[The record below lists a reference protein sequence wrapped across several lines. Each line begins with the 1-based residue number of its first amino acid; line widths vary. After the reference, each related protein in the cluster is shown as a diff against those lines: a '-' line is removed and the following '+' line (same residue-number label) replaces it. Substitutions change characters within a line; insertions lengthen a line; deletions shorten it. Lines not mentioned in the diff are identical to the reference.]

1 MNKSKLGLP
10 KYESKSMK
18 LPVICPE
25 KECCCGKKGCT
36 PGKGLPKIILIG
48 NPNVGKSSLF
58 NALSGSYTLVSNY
71 PGTSV
76 EITHGKAR
84 IGEKEYEI
92 IDTPGMYSLL
102 PVSEEE
108 RVSQILL
115 FEENPSVYLHV
126 VDARNL
132 RRMLSFTLQLLE
144 AEVPLILVL
153 NMMDEAEERGIEI
166 DISELSRSLVIPVVG
181 TVSSEGKGIEELK
194 AAISEFPSGD
204 NAQKFRQ
211 KLDYGS
217 EIEPYIKAIEEFFG
231 PVKEAGISKRAISL
245 LLLQEDR
252 TALEYL
258 RRAEKAPNC
267 GEEGREKS
275 SEEIRKFAEA
285 ASKISEVPL
294 SYLFTLKRQERV
306 NGIVEQIMEIPER
319 IESKNSGKAGKIRA
333 EERSEKASITGAEE
347 GTGKIE
353 NSACALWGKTKSEQA
368 INRAGKSEKLK
379 TQNRSKTQSG
389 SKTQNRNLDFSD
401 KIDSI
406 LIHPVLGI
414 PVLFLILYFGLYLF
428 VGVFAAGNVVDFLE
442 NTLFGTYINP
452 FVTEKFISL
461 VPYPALQDLFVGEYG
476 IFTQAVT
483 YAIALILPIVGAF
496 FLVFSI
502 IEDTGYLP
510 RLGLLLDGMFKKI
523 GLSGRAVIPMVLGFG
538 CSTMATMVTRTLET
552 KRERLIANILLA
564 LAIPC
569 SAQLGII
576 LSILSGNPKSLLIW
590 AIVIILEFVMIGLLA
605 SRILPGEAP
614 TFILEM
620 PPLRKPKLSNI
631 LAKTYSRMHWYFLEV
646 LPLFVLASVLIW
658 IGRLTGLFA
667 LALKVIEY
675 PTVWI
680 GLPPDAADVFLF
692 GFFRRDF
699 GAAGL
704 YGMHDSGL
712 LTGVQLLVAAITLT
726 LFMPCI
732 AQFMMT
738 IKERGFKTALA
749 ISGFI
754 FPFAFLTGFIVNTL
768 LKALGVGL

>member
-1 MNKSKLGLP
+1 
-10 KYESKSMK
+10 MK
-18 LPVICPE
+18 LPLICPE
-25 KECCCGKKGCT
+25 KECCRGKKECM
-36 PGKGLPKIILIG
+36 PGKGLPKIVLVG
-48 NPNVGKSSLF
+48 SPNVGKSSLF
-58 NALSGSYTLVSNY
+58 NALSGSYTIVSNY

-76 EITHGKAR
+76 EISRGKGR
-84 IGEKEYEI
+84 IGEMEYEF

-108 RVSQILL
+108 RVSQRLL
-115 FEENPSVYLHV
+115 FEEKAFVCLHV

-144 AEVPLILVL
+144 AGTPLILVL

-166 DISELSRSLVIPVVG
+166 DIQGLSKALGIPVVG

-194 AAISEFPSGD
+194 TSIMEFTHKKYERISQET
-204 NAQKFRQ
+204 
-211 KLDYGS
+211 DYGQ
-217 EIEPYIKAIEEFFG
+217 EIEPYISEAEGLLKTAEET
-231 PVKEAGISKRAISL
+231 GISKRSLSL
-245 LLLQEDR
+245 LLLQGDR
-252 TALEYL
+252 TALDVVCSPEEAYRDKNEKNES
-258 RRAEKAPNC
+258 RRNSFEEFQRLAETASEKA
-267 GEEGREKS
+267 G
-275 SEEIRKFAEA
+275 I
-285 ASKISEVPL
+285 PL
-294 SYLFTLKRQERV
+294 SYLFTLKRQEIV
-306 NGIVEQIMEIPER
+306 NRIVEQVMEVQDTDKETKER
-319 IESKNSGKAGKIRA
+319 ETGQKEKTEKR
-333 EERSEKASITGAEE
+333 EKARKKVLLAE
-347 GTGKIE
+347 
-353 NSACALWGKTKSEQA
+353 
-368 INRAGKSEKLK
+368 
-379 TQNRSKTQSG
+379 
-389 SKTQNRNLDFSD
+389 
-401 KIDSI
+401 KIDSV
-406 LIHPVLGI
+406 LTHPLFGI
-414 PVLFLILYFGLYLF
+414 PVLLLVLYLGLYRF
-428 VGVFAAGNVVDFLE
+428 VGVFAAGILVDFLE
-442 NTLFGTYINP
+442 NTVFGEHINP
-452 FVTEKFISL
+452 LVTAWFTSL

-510 RLGLLLDGMFKKI
+510 RLGLLLDSMFKKI

-552 KRERLIANILLA
+552 RRERLISTILLA

-576 LSILSGNPKSLLIW
+576 LSILSGNPNGLLIW
-590 AIVIILEFVMIGLLA
+590 AGVIVLEFVFIGYLA
-605 SRILPGEAP
+605 ARILPGEAP

-620 PPLRKPKLSNI
+620 PPLRIPRLSNI
-631 LAKTYSRMHWYFLEV
+631 AVKTYSRMHWYFLEV

-658 IGRLTGLFA
+658 IGRLTGIFA
-667 LALKVIEY
+667 IALKAMEY

-680 GLPPDAADVFLF
+680 GLPSDAADIFLF

-704 YGMHDSGL
+704 YGMHDAGL
-712 LTGVQLLVAAITLT
+712 LTGVQLVVAAVTLT

-738 IKERGFKTALA
+738 IKERGFKMALA

-754 FPFAFLTGFIVNTL
+754 FPSAFLVGFIVNTL
-768 LKALGVGL
+768 LTALGVSL

>member
-1 MNKSKLGLP
+1 
-10 KYESKSMK
+10 MK

-25 KECCCGKKGCT
+25 GECCHGSRGCV
-36 PGKGLPKIILIG
+36 PGKGVPKIVLVG
-48 NPNVGKSSLF
+48 SPNVGKSSLF

-76 EITHGKAR
+76 EISRGKSKIR
-84 IGEKEYEI
+84 EREYEI

-108 RVSQILL
+108 RVSQLL
-115 FEENPSVYLHV
+115 IFEENPLVYLHV

-144 AEVPLILVL
+144 AGLPLILVL

-166 DISELSRSLVIPVVG
+166 DISELSRFLGIPVIG
-181 TVSSEGKGIEELK
+181 TVSNEGKGIDELK
-194 AAISEFPSGD
+194 TAISEFVPENNTPD
-204 NAQKFRQ
+204 IQKFQ
-211 KLDYGS
+211 KLDYGT
-217 EIEPYIKAIEEFFG
+217 EIEPYIESVENLLGPSKEF
-231 PVKEAGISKRAISL
+231 GISKRAFSL

-258 RRAEKAPNC
+258 LRAEKSPEYVKA
-267 GEEGREKS
+267 GSEKNN
-275 SEEIRKFAEA
+275 EEIRKLVEA
-285 ASKISEVPL
+285 ASKAAAVPL

-306 NGIVEQIMEIPER
+306 NEIVEQVMEIPER
-319 IESKNSGKAGKIRA
+319 VERKTLGKTGIAGT
-333 EERSEKASITGAEE
+333 ERSSEKAGIR
-347 GTGKIE
+347 TGK
-353 NSACALWGKTKSEQA
+353 KTETPKKNIGFSE
-368 INRAGKSEKLK
+368 
-379 TQNRSKTQSG
+379 
-389 SKTQNRNLDFSD
+389 

-406 LIHPVLGI
+406 LIHPVFGI
-414 PVLFLILYFGLYLF
+414 PVLFLILYLGFYQF
-428 VGVFAAGNVVDFLE
+428 VGVFAAGTVVDFLE
-442 NTLFGTYINP
+442 NTLFGQYINP
-452 FVTEKFISL
+452 LVTARFVSL

-510 RLGLLLDGMFKKI
+510 RLSLLLDGMFKKI

-576 LSILSGNPKSLLIW
+576 LSILSGNPRGLSVW
-590 AIVIILEFVMIGLLA
+590 AGVIVLEFILIGYLA
-605 SRILPGEAP
+605 SRILPGDAP

-620 PPLRKPKLSNI
+620 PPLRRPKLSNI
-631 LAKTYSRMHWYFLEV
+631 LVKTYSRMHWYFLEV
-646 LPLFVLASVLIW
+646 LPLFVVASILIW
-658 IGRLTGLFA
+658 IGRLTGIFD
-667 LALKVIEY
+667 LALKVMEY

-680 GLPPDAADVFLF
+680 GLPPNAADVFLF

-704 YGMHDSGL
+704 YGMYDSGL
-712 LTGVQLLVAAITLT
+712 LTGLQLVVAAVTLT

-738 IKERGFKTALA
+738 IKERGLKTALV

-754 FPFAFLTGFIVNTL
+754 FPSAFLTGSIVNTL
-768 LKALGVGL
+768 LTALGVNL

>member
-1 MNKSKLGLP
+1 MYENKN
-10 KYESKSMK
+10 MK
-18 LPVICPE
+18 LPLICPE
-25 KECCCGKKGCT
+25 KECCRGKKECM
-36 PGKGLPKIILIG
+36 PGKGLPKIVLVG
-48 NPNVGKSSLF
+48 SPNVGKSSLF
-58 NALSGSYTLVSNY
+58 NALSGSYTVVSNY

-76 EITHGKAR
+76 EISRGKGR
-84 IGEKEYEI
+84 IGNREFEI

-108 RVSQILL
+108 RVSQRLL
-115 FEENPSVYLHV
+115 FDEKTFVCLHV

-144 AEVPLILVL
+144 ARLPLILVL

-166 DISELSRSLVIPVVG
+166 DIQGLGRSLGIPVVG
-181 TVSSEGKGIEELK
+181 TVSSKGKGVEELK
-194 AAISEFPSGD
+194 ASIVEFTHKENKRISQEI
-204 NAQKFRQ
+204 
-211 KLDYGS
+211 DYGQ
-217 EIEPYIKAIEEFFG
+217 EVEPYILKIESLLGTAEETG
-231 PVKEAGISKRAISL
+231 RSKTGISKRSLAL

-252 TALEYL
+252 TALDFVCSPEEEYQGCWQKSEGNKNDFEEFQKL
-258 RRAEKAPNC
+258 AKIASEKA
-267 GEEGREKS
+267 G
-275 SEEIRKFAEA
+275 
-285 ASKISEVPL
+285 VPL
-294 SYLFTLKRQERV
+294 SYLFTLKRQELV
-306 NGIVEQIMEIPER
+306 NGIVDRVMEVQEKEKGREQDAKTEKRE
-319 IESKNSGKAGKIRA
+319 KDKKKVLLA
-333 EERSEKASITGAEE
+333 E
-347 GTGKIE
+347 
-353 NSACALWGKTKSEQA
+353 N
-368 INRAGKSEKLK
+368 
-379 TQNRSKTQSG
+379 
-389 SKTQNRNLDFSD
+389 
-401 KIDSI
+401 IDSV
-406 LIHPVLGI
+406 LTHPLLGI
-414 PVLFLILYFGLYLF
+414 PVLLLVLYFGLYLF
-428 VGVFAAGNVVDFLE
+428 VGVFAAGTLVDILE
-442 NTLFGTYINP
+442 NTVFGEHINP
-452 FVTEKFISL
+452 LVTEWFTSL

-510 RLGLLLDGMFKKI
+510 RLGMLLDGMFKKI

-552 KRERLIANILLA
+552 RRERLISTILLA

-576 LSILSGNPKSLLIW
+576 LSILSGNPNGLLIW
-590 AIVIILEFVMIGLLA
+590 AGVIVLEFAFIGYLA
-605 SRILPGEAP
+605 ARLLPGEAP

-620 PPLRKPKLSNI
+620 PPLRIPRLSNI
-631 LAKTYSRMHWYFLEV
+631 AVKTYSRMHWYFLEV

-667 LALKVIEY
+667 LALKAMEY

-680 GLPPDAADVFLF
+680 GLPSDAADIFLF

-704 YGMHDSGL
+704 YGMHDAGL
-712 LTGVQLLVAAITLT
+712 LTGVQLVVAAVTLT

-738 IKERGFKTALA
+738 IKERGFKMALA

-754 FPFAFLTGFIVNTL
+754 FPSAFLAGFIVNTL
-768 LKALGVGL
+768 LTALGVSL

>member
-1 MNKSKLGLP
+1 
-10 KYESKSMK
+10 MK
-18 LPVICPE
+18 LPLLCPE
-25 KECCCGKKGCT
+25 KECCRGKKECT
-36 PGKGLPKIILIG
+36 PGKGLPKIVLVG

-58 NALSGSYTLVSNY
+58 NTLSGSYTVVSNY

-76 EITHGKAR
+76 EISRGKGR
-84 IGEKEYEI
+84 IGDREYEI

-108 RVSQILL
+108 RVAQRLL
-115 FEENPSVYLHV
+115 FDEKTFVCLHV

-144 AEVPLILVL
+144 ARLPLILVL

-166 DISELSRSLVIPVVG
+166 DIQGLSRSLGIPVVG

-194 AAISEFPSGD
+194 TSIIEFSHEKFTHEKLTHEKLTQERLTHEKFTHKKR
-204 NAQKFRQ
+204 AQEI
-211 KLDYGS
+211 DYGP
-217 EIEPYIKAIEEFFG
+217 EIEPYISEMEGLLETAEQT
-231 PVKEAGISKRAISL
+231 GISKRALAL
-245 LLLQEDR
+245 LLLQGDR
-252 TALEYL
+252 TALDFVYSS
-258 RRAEKAPNC
+258 
-267 GEEGREKS
+267 GEAYRHKNEKS
-275 SEEIRKFAEA
+275 EGGKNEYEKLQNEQFQNEQFQKLAET
-285 ASKISEVPL
+285 ASVKAGIPL
-294 SYLFTLKRQERV
+294 SYLFTLRRQDLV
-306 NGIVEQIMEIPER
+306 NEIVEQVMGVQ
-319 IESKNSGKAGKIRA
+319 GKEKEASQEAKTEKKKRETKKVLFA
-333 EERSEKASITGAEE
+333 E
-347 GTGKIE
+347 
-353 NSACALWGKTKSEQA
+353 
-368 INRAGKSEKLK
+368 
-379 TQNRSKTQSG
+379 
-389 SKTQNRNLDFSD
+389 
-401 KIDSI
+401 KIDSV
-406 LIHPVLGI
+406 LTHPLLGI
-414 PVLFLILYFGLYLF
+414 PVLLLVLYFGLYRF
-428 VGVFAAGNVVDFLE
+428 VGVFAAGTLVDFLE
-442 NTLFGTYINP
+442 NTVFGEHINP
-452 FVTEKFISL
+452 LVTTWFTSF

-552 KRERLIANILLA
+552 KRERLISTILLA

-576 LSILSGNPKSLLIW
+576 LSILSGNPDGLLIW
-590 AIVIILEFVMIGLLA
+590 AGVVGLEFVFIGYLA
-605 SRILPGEAP
+605 AKLLPGEAP

-620 PPLRKPKLSNI
+620 PPLRIPRLSNI
-631 LAKTYSRMHWYFLEV
+631 AVKTYSRMHWYFLEV

-658 IGRLTGLFA
+658 IGRLTGIFA
-667 LALKVIEY
+667 LALKVMEY
-675 PTVWI
+675 PTTWI
-680 GLPPDAADVFLF
+680 GLPSDAADVFLF

-712 LTGVQLLVAAITLT
+712 LTGVQLVVAAVTLT

-738 IKERGFKTALA
+738 IKERGFKMAFA
-749 ISGFI
+749 ISAFI
-754 FPFAFLTGFIVNTL
+754 FPSAFLAGFIVNTL
-768 LKALGVGL
+768 LTALGVNL

>member
-1 MNKSKLGLP
+1 
-10 KYESKSMK
+10 MK
-18 LPVICPE
+18 LPVTCPE
-25 KECCCGKKGCT
+25 KECCCEKTRCI
-36 PGKGLPKIILIG
+36 PGKELPKIILIG

-84 IGEKEYEI
+84 IGEREYEI

-108 RVSQILL
+108 RVSQLLL
-115 FEENPSVYLHV
+115 FEEKTSVYLHV

-144 AEVPLILVL
+144 AGLPLILVL

-166 DISELSRSLVIPVVG
+166 DISKLSRLLEIPVVG
-181 TVSSEGKGIEELK
+181 TISREGKGIEKLK
-194 AAISEFPSGD
+194 TEISEFTPGD
-204 NAQKFRQ
+204 NTQKFRQ
-211 KLDYGS
+211 KLDYGT
-217 EIEPYIKAIEEFFG
+217 EIEPYIKAIEGFLG
-231 PVKEAGISKRAISL
+231 PAKEAAKEAAISKRAISL
-245 LLLQEDR
+245 LLLQKDR

-258 RRAEKAPNC
+258 HTAEKTPEYW
-267 GEEGREKS
+267 EEGHEKS
-275 SEEIRKFAEA
+275 SEEIQKLAEA
-285 ASKISEVPL
+285 ASKRSEIPL
-294 SYLFTLKRQERV
+294 SYLFTLKRQEHV
-306 NGIVEQIMEIPER
+306 NGIVEQVMRIPER
-319 IESKNSGKAGKIRA
+319 IERKSSGKAEKRRAEEGTGIKIRA
-333 EERSEKASITGAEE
+333 EE
-347 GTGKIE
+347 GTG
-353 NSACALWGKTKSEQA
+353 
-368 INRAGKSEKLK
+368 IN
-379 TQNRSKTQSG
+379 G
-389 SKTQNRNLDFSD
+389 SKIQNRNLGFSE

-428 VGVFAAGNVVDFLE
+428 VGVFAAGTVVDFLE
-442 NTLFGTYINP
+442 NTVFGGYINP
-452 FVTEKFISL
+452 FVTEKFVSL

-576 LSILSGNPKSLLIW
+576 LSILSRSPESLLIW
-590 AIVIILEFVMIGLLA
+590 SVVILLEFVLIGFLA
-605 SRILPGEAP
+605 SRVLPGEAP

-620 PPLRKPKLSNI
+620 PPLRKPKLSNV
-631 LAKTYSRMHWYFLEV
+631 LVKTYSRMHWYFLEV

-658 IGRLTGLFA
+658 IGKLTGLFA
-667 LALKVIEY
+667 LALKIIEY

-712 LTGVQLLVAAITLT
+712 LTSVQLVVAAITLT

-754 FPFAFLTGFIVNTL
+754 FPFAFFTGFIVNNL
-768 LKALGVGL
+768 LKLLGVNL

>member
-1 MNKSKLGLP
+1 
-10 KYESKSMK
+10 MK

-25 KECCCGKKGCT
+25 KECCCGKTGCT
-36 PGKGLPKIILIG
+36 PGKGLPKIVLIG

-58 NALSGSYTLVSNY
+58 NSLSGSYTLVSNY

-76 EITHGKAR
+76 EISHGKAR
-84 IGEKEYEI
+84 IGEREYEI
-92 IDTPGMYSLL
+92 VDTPGMYSLL
-102 PVSEEE
+102 PLSEEE
-108 RVSQILL
+108 RVSQLLL
-115 FEENPSVYLHV
+115 FEEKPSVYLHV

-144 AEVPLILVL
+144 AGVPLILVL

-166 DISELSRSLVIPVVG
+166 NTSELSRSLGIPVVG
-181 TVSSEGKGIEELK
+181 TVSSEGKGIGELK
-194 AAISEFPSGD
+194 VAISGFIPGD
-204 NAQKFRQ
+204 DTQKF
-211 KLDYGS
+211 DYGT
-217 EIEPYIKAIEEFFG
+217 EIEPSIEVIEDLLG
-231 PVKEAGISKRAISL
+231 SVKEVGISKRAISL

-252 TALEYL
+252 TALECL
-258 RRAEKAPNC
+258 FRAENPSKC
-267 GEEGREKS
+267 GNEGHKNS
-275 SEEIRKFAEA
+275 YEEIRKLAEA
-285 ASKISEVPL
+285 ASRISAVPL

-306 NGIVEQIMEIPER
+306 NGIVEQVMKMPER
-319 IESKNSGKAGKIRA
+319 IERKSSGNAGIFGIKKSNVNA
-333 EERSEKASITGAEE
+333 GTLGTKEGNGKSWMTGADK
-347 GTGKIE
+347 GTGKKE
-353 NSACALWGKTKSEQA
+353 NYTCISREKTKSELK
-368 INRAGKSEKLK
+368 INLARRNEKIK
-379 TQNRSKTQSG
+379 TQKRS
-389 SKTQNRNLDFSD
+389 LDSSD

-414 PVLFLILYFGLYLF
+414 PVLFLVLYFGLYLF
-428 VGVFAAGNVVDFLE
+428 VGVFAAGTIVDFLE
-442 NTLFGTYINP
+442 NTVFGAYINP
-452 FVTEKFISL
+452 FATAKFISL
-461 VPYPALQDLFVGEYG
+461 VPYPVLQDLFVGEYG

-510 RLGLLLDGMFKKI
+510 RLSLLLDGMFKKI

-576 LSILSGNPKSLLIW
+576 LSILSRNPESLLIW
-590 AIVIILEFVMIGLLA
+590 SVVIILEFILIGFLA
-605 SRILPGEAP
+605 SRVLPGEAP

-631 LAKTYSRMHWYFLEV
+631 LMKTYSRMHWYFLEV

-667 LALKVIEY
+667 LALKVMEY

-704 YGMHDSGL
+704 HGMHDSGL
-712 LTGVQLLVAAITLT
+712 LTGVQLVVAAVTLT

-738 IKERGFKTALA
+738 IKERGLKTALA

-754 FPFAFLTGFIVNTL
+754 FPFAFLTGFIVNNL
-768 LKALGVGL
+768 LKLLGVNL

>member
-1 MNKSKLGLP
+1 
-10 KYESKSMK
+10 MK
-18 LPVICPE
+18 LPFICS
-25 KECCCGKKGCT
+25 KGECCRGKRDCN
-36 PGKGLPKIILIG
+36 PGKGLSKIVLVG

-58 NALSGSYTLVSNY
+58 NALSGNYTVVSNY

-76 EITHGKAR
+76 EISRGKGK
-84 IGEKEYEI
+84 IGEREYEI

-108 RVSQILL
+108 RVSQRLL
-115 FEENPSVYLHV
+115 FDEKNLVCLHV

-144 AEVPLILVL
+144 AGLPLILVL
-153 NMMDEAEERGIEI
+153 NMMDEAEERGIII
-166 DISELSRSLVIPVVG
+166 DIQKLSRLLEVPVVG
-181 TVSSEGKGIEELK
+181 TISSEGKGVDELRS
-194 AAISEFPSGD
+194 AISEFIPAE
-204 NAQKFRQ
+204 NTQKI
-211 KLDYGS
+211 DYGT
-217 EIEPYIKAIEEFFG
+217 EIEPYLSEIENRLE
-231 PVKEAGISKRAISL
+231 PLERVGISNRAVAL
-245 LLLQEDR
+245 LLLQGDR
-252 TALEYL
+252 TAQEYAL
-258 RRAEKAPNC
+258 KIEKKQDDKN
-267 GEEGREKS
+267 EKLKQNN
-275 SEEIRKFAEA
+275 EEIQKFVET
-285 ASKISEVPL
+285 ASTKASIPL
-294 SYLFTLKRQERV
+294 SYLLTLKRQELV
-306 NGIVEQIMEIPER
+306 NEIVNKIMEVPGRKKENSDSFNRIPEEESR
-319 IESKNSGKAGKIRA
+319 IEKKIINASWEKAEKETKKKTGKTGKRETENKKIMF
-333 EERSEKASITGAEE
+333 SEK
-347 GTGKIE
+347 
-353 NSACALWGKTKSEQA
+353 
-368 INRAGKSEKLK
+368 
-379 TQNRSKTQSG
+379 
-389 SKTQNRNLDFSD
+389 
-401 KIDSI
+401 IDNI

-414 PVLFLILYFGLYLF
+414 PVLLLVLYFGLYLF
-428 VGVFAAGNVVDFLE
+428 VGVFAAGTLVDFLE
-442 NTLFGTYINP
+442 NTVFGQHINP
-452 FVTEKFISL
+452 LVSSEFISL
-461 VPYPALQDLFVGEYG
+461 IPYPALQDLFVGEYG

-510 RLGLLLDGMFKKI
+510 RLSLLLDGMFKKI

-569 SAQLGII
+569 SAQLGLI
-576 LSILSGNPKSLLIW
+576 LSILSGNPKGLLVW
-590 AIVIILEFVMIGLLA
+590 AGIIMLEFVLIGYLA
-605 SRILPGEAP
+605 SRVLPGKAP

-620 PPLRKPKLSNI
+620 PPLRMPKLSNI
-631 LAKTYSRMHWYFLEV
+631 LVKTYSRMHWYFLEV
-646 LPLFVLASVLIW
+646 LPLFILASVLIW

-667 LALKVIEY
+667 LALKVMEY
-675 PTVWI
+675 PSVWI

-704 YGMHDSGL
+704 YGMYDSGL
-712 LTGVQLLVAAITLT
+712 LTGAQLVVAAVTLT

-738 IKERGFKTALA
+738 VKERGMKTALL

-768 LKALGVGL
+768 LTVLEVSL

>member
-1 MNKSKLGLP
+1 
-10 KYESKSMK
+10 MK

-25 KECCCGKKGCT
+25 RECCYGKKGCT
-36 PGKGLPKIILIG
+36 PGEGLPKIVLIG

-76 EITHGKAR
+76 EISHGKVR
-84 IGEKEYEI
+84 LGEREYGI

-108 RVSQILL
+108 RVSQLLL
-115 FEENPSVYLHV
+115 FEKKPSVYLHV

-132 RRMLSFTLQLLE
+132 RRMLSLTLQLLE
-144 AEVPLILVL
+144 AGLPLILVL
-153 NMMDEAEERGIEI
+153 NMMDEAEERGIKI
-166 DISELSRSLVIPVVG
+166 NIYELSRSLGIPVVG
-181 TVSSEGKGIEELK
+181 TVSSEGKGIEELEV
-194 AAISEFPSGD
+194 AISEFIPGD
-204 NAQKFRQ
+204 NTQN
-211 KLDYGS
+211 LDYGT
-217 EIEPYIKAIEEFFG
+217 EIELSIEAIEGLLG
-231 PVKEAGISKRAISL
+231 PAKEAGISKRALSL
-245 LLLQEDR
+245 LLIQEDR

-258 RRAEKAPNC
+258 LRAERSPEC
-267 GEEGREKS
+267 GKEDSKKS
-275 SEEIRKFAEA
+275 YEEIRKLAEA
-285 ASKISEVPL
+285 ASRTSEVPL
-294 SYLFTLKRQERV
+294 SYMFTLKRQERV
-306 NGIVEQIMEIPER
+306 NGIVEQVMEMPEG
-319 IESKNSGKAGKIRA
+319 IERKNCGKAGIIGAKQGSGKAG
-333 EERSEKASITGAEE
+333 ITGAEK
-347 GTGKIE
+347 GAGKKE
-353 NSACALWGKTKSEQA
+353 NSACTLREKTKSELKT
-368 INRAGKSEKLK
+368 NLEGRSEKIK
-379 TQNRSKTQSG
+379 TQKRSID
-389 SKTQNRNLDFSD
+389 LSD
-401 KIDSI
+401 KIDGI

-414 PVLFLILYFGLYLF
+414 PVLFLVLYFGLYLF
-428 VGVFAAGNVVDFLE
+428 VGVFAAGTIVDFLE
-442 NTLFGTYINP
+442 NTVFGGYINP
-452 FVTEKFISL
+452 LVTAKFISL

-496 FLVFSI
+496 FIVFSI

-538 CSTMATMVTRTLET
+538 CSTMATVVTRTLET
-552 KRERLIANILLA
+552 KRERIIANILLA

-576 LSILSGNPKSLLIW
+576 LSILSGNPESLLIW
-590 AIVIILEFVMIGLLA
+590 AVVIILEFVLIGFLA
-605 SRILPGEAP
+605 SRVLPGEAP

-646 LPLFVLASVLIW
+646 LPLFVFASILIW
-658 IGRLTGLFA
+658 IGRITGLFA
-667 LALKVIEY
+667 LALKIMEY

-680 GLPPDAADVFLF
+680 GLPPDAAEVFLF

-699 GAAGL
+699 GAAGI
-704 YGMHDSGL
+704 YGMYDSGA
-712 LTGVQLLVAAITLT
+712 LTAVQLVVAAVTLT

-738 IKERGFKTALA
+738 IKERGLKTALA

-754 FPFAFLTGFIVNTL
+754 FPFAFFTGFIVNSL
-768 LKALGVGL
+768 LKLLGASL

>member
-1 MNKSKLGLP
+1 
-10 KYESKSMK
+10 MK
-18 LPVICPE
+18 LPLICP
-25 KECCCGKKGCT
+25 KGECCHGKRECI
-36 PGKGLPKIILIG
+36 PGKELPKIVLVG
-48 NPNVGKSSLF
+48 SPNVGKSSLF
-58 NALSGSYTLVSNY
+58 NTLSGSYTVVSNY

-76 EITHGKAR
+76 EISRGKGK
-84 IGEKEYEI
+84 IGEWEYEI

-108 RVSQILL
+108 RVSQRLL
-115 FEENPSVYLHV
+115 FDEKTFVCLHV

-144 AEVPLILVL
+144 AELPLILVL
-153 NMMDEAEERGIEI
+153 NMMDEAEERGIKI
-166 DISELSRSLVIPVVG
+166 DLQKLSRLLGVPVVG

-194 AAISEFPSGD
+194 LTISNFAPEETE
-204 NAQKFRQ
+204 QEI
-211 KLDYGS
+211 DYGTEVEPYLA
-217 EIEPYIKAIEEFFG
+217 EIEGLLEPSER
-231 PVKEAGISKRAISL
+231 AGISKRALSL
-245 LLLQEDR
+245 LLLQEDT
-252 TALEYL
+252 TAREYVL
-258 RRAEKAPNC
+258 KAD
-267 GEEGREKS
+267 KIS
-275 SEEIRKFAEA
+275 
-285 ASKISEVPL
+285 SKISRDGNEAFKLDHEELQKLVETASTKSSVPL
-294 SYLFTLKRQERV
+294 SYLLTLKRQELV
-306 NGIVEQIMEIPER
+306 NEIVDQVMEVPER
-319 IESKNSGKAGKIRA
+319 
-333 EERSEKASITGAEE
+333 E
-347 GTGKIE
+347 GE
-353 NSACALWGKTKSEQA
+353 NKGSFGKTLAEGSH
-368 INRAGKSEKLK
+368 INQKIVGTPQEEMEKEYK
-379 TQNRSKTQSG
+379 RKEGEIEASKVVASKVGVSTSG
-389 SKTQNRNLDFSD
+389 TRKNGVRERDQQKMMLLE
-401 KIDSI
+401 KIDNI

-414 PVLFLILYFGLYLF
+414 PVLLLVLYLGLYRF
-428 VGVFAAGNVVDFLE
+428 VGVFAAGTLVDFLE
-442 NTLFGTYINP
+442 NTLFGEHINP
-452 FVTEKFISL
+452 LVTSL
-461 VPYPALQDLFVGEYG
+461 FTSHVPSSALQDLFVGEYG

-510 RLGLLLDGMFKKI
+510 RLSLLLDSLFKKI

-576 LSILSGNPKSLLIW
+576 LSILSGNPNALFVW
-590 AIVIILEFVMIGLLA
+590 AVVIVLEFILIGYLA

-631 LAKTYSRMHWYFLEV
+631 LVKTYSRMHWYFLEV
-646 LPLFVLASVLIW
+646 LPLFVVASVLIW
-658 IGRLTGLFA
+658 IGRLTGIFD
-667 LALKVIEY
+667 LALKIMEY

-680 GLPPDAADVFLF
+680 GLPPNAADVFLF

-712 LTGVQLLVAAITLT
+712 LTGLQLLVAAVTLT

-738 IKERGFKTALA
+738 VKERGLKTALV

-754 FPFAFLTGFIVNTL
+754 FPFAFLSGFVVNNL
-768 LKALGVGL
+768 LIALGVSL

>member
-1 MNKSKLGLP
+1 
-10 KYESKSMK
+10 
-18 LPVICPE
+18 
-25 KECCCGKKGCT
+25 
-36 PGKGLPKIILIG
+36 
-48 NPNVGKSSLF
+48 
-58 NALSGSYTLVSNY
+58 
-71 PGTSV
+71 
-76 EITHGKAR
+76 
-84 IGEKEYEI
+84 
-92 IDTPGMYSLL
+92 
-102 PVSEEE
+102 
-108 RVSQILL
+108 
-115 FEENPSVYLHV
+115 
-126 VDARNL
+126 
-132 RRMLSFTLQLLE
+132 
-144 AEVPLILVL
+144 
-153 NMMDEAEERGIEI
+153 
-166 DISELSRSLVIPVVG
+166 
-181 TVSSEGKGIEELK
+181 
-194 AAISEFPSGD
+194 
-204 NAQKFRQ
+204 
-211 KLDYGS
+211 
-217 EIEPYIKAIEEFFG
+217 
-231 PVKEAGISKRAISL
+231 
-245 LLLQEDR
+245 
-252 TALEYL
+252 
-258 RRAEKAPNC
+258 
-267 GEEGREKS
+267 
-275 SEEIRKFAEA
+275 
-285 ASKISEVPL
+285 
-294 SYLFTLKRQERV
+294 
-306 NGIVEQIMEIPER
+306 
-319 IESKNSGKAGKIRA
+319 
-333 EERSEKASITGAEE
+333 
-347 GTGKIE
+347 
-353 NSACALWGKTKSEQA
+353 
-368 INRAGKSEKLK
+368 
-379 TQNRSKTQSG
+379 
-389 SKTQNRNLDFSD
+389 
-401 KIDSI
+401 
-406 LIHPVLGI
+406 
-414 PVLFLILYFGLYLF
+414 
-428 VGVFAAGNVVDFLE
+428 
-442 NTLFGTYINP
+442 
-452 FVTEKFISL
+452 
-461 VPYPALQDLFVGEYG
+461 VGEYG

-576 LSILSGNPKSLLIW
+576 LSILSGNPESLLIW
-590 AIVIILEFVMIGLLA
+590 AIVIILEFVLIGFLA
-605 SRILPGEAP
+605 SRVLPGEAP

-712 LTGVQLLVAAITLT
+712 LTGVQLVVAAITLT

-768 LKALGVGL
+768 LKALGVSL

>member
-1 MNKSKLGLP
+1 
-10 KYESKSMK
+10 MK

-25 KECCCGKKGCT
+25 GECCHGSRGCV
-36 PGKGLPKIILIG
+36 PGKGVPKIVLVG
-48 NPNVGKSSLF
+48 SPNVGKSSLF

-76 EITHGKAR
+76 EISRGKSKIR
-84 IGEKEYEI
+84 EREYEI

-108 RVSQILL
+108 RVSQLL
-115 FEENPSVYLHV
+115 IFEENPLVYLHV

-144 AEVPLILVL
+144 AGLPLILVL

-166 DISELSRSLVIPVVG
+166 DISELSRFLGIPVIG
-181 TVSSEGKGIEELK
+181 TVSNEGKGIDELK
-194 AAISEFPSGD
+194 TAISEFVPENNTPD
-204 NAQKFRQ
+204 IQKFQ
-211 KLDYGS
+211 KLDYGT
-217 EIEPYIKAIEEFFG
+217 EIEPYIENVENLLGSA
-231 PVKEAGISKRAISL
+231 KESGISKRAFSL

-252 TALEYL
+252 TALEYPL
-258 RRAEKAPNC
+258 KAEKSPEY
-267 GEEGREKS
+267 GKTGSEKNNK
-275 SEEIRKFAEA
+275 EIRKLVEA
-285 ASKISEVPL
+285 ASKTAAVPL

-306 NGIVEQIMEIPER
+306 NEIVEQVMEIPER
-319 IESKNSGKAGKIRA
+319 VERKTLGKTGIAGT
-333 EERSEKASITGAEE
+333 ERSSEKAGIR
-347 GTGKIE
+347 TGK
-353 NSACALWGKTKSEQA
+353 KTETPKKNIGFSE
-368 INRAGKSEKLK
+368 
-379 TQNRSKTQSG
+379 
-389 SKTQNRNLDFSD
+389 

-406 LIHPVLGI
+406 LIHPVFGI
-414 PVLFLILYFGLYLF
+414 PVLFLILYLGFYQF
-428 VGVFAAGNVVDFLE
+428 VGVFAAGTVVDFLE
-442 NTLFGTYINP
+442 NTLFGQYINP
-452 FVTEKFISL
+452 LVTARFVSL

-510 RLGLLLDGMFKKI
+510 RLSLLLDGMFKKI
-523 GLSGRAVIPMVLGFG
+523 GLSGKAVIPMVLGFG

-576 LSILSGNPKSLLIW
+576 LSILSGNPRGLPVW
-590 AIVIILEFVMIGLLA
+590 AGVIVLEFILIGYLA

-620 PPLRKPKLSNI
+620 PPLRRPKLSNI
-631 LAKTYSRMHWYFLEV
+631 LVKTYSRMHWYFLEV
-646 LPLFVLASVLIW
+646 LPLFVVASILIW
-658 IGRLTGLFA
+658 IGRLTGIFD
-667 LALKVIEY
+667 LALKVMEY

-680 GLPPDAADVFLF
+680 GLPPNAADVFLF

-704 YGMHDSGL
+704 YGMYDSGL
-712 LTGVQLLVAAITLT
+712 LTGLQLVVAAVTLT

-738 IKERGFKTALA
+738 IKERGLKTALV

-754 FPFAFLTGFIVNTL
+754 FPSAFLTGSIVNTL
-768 LKALGVGL
+768 LTALGVNL

>member
-1 MNKSKLGLP
+1 
-10 KYESKSMK
+10 
-18 LPVICPE
+18 
-25 KECCCGKKGCT
+25 
-36 PGKGLPKIILIG
+36 
-48 NPNVGKSSLF
+48 
-58 NALSGSYTLVSNY
+58 
-71 PGTSV
+71 
-76 EITHGKAR
+76 
-84 IGEKEYEI
+84 
-92 IDTPGMYSLL
+92 
-102 PVSEEE
+102 
-108 RVSQILL
+108 
-115 FEENPSVYLHV
+115 
-126 VDARNL
+126 
-132 RRMLSFTLQLLE
+132 MLSFTLQLLE
-144 AEVPLILVL
+144 AGLPLILVL

-166 DISELSRSLVIPVVG
+166 DISKLSRLLIIPVVG

-194 AAISEFPSGD
+194 ATISEFTPEND
-204 NAQKFRQ
+204 AQKFRQ

-217 EIEPYIKAIEEFFG
+217 EIEPYIEAVEG
-231 PVKEAGISKRAISL
+231 LLDPTKEAEISAEISKRAISL

-258 RRAEKAPNC
+258 RRVQKTTYC
-267 GEEGREKS
+267 GEESHEKS
-275 SEEIRKFAEA
+275 SEEIQKLAEA

-294 SYLFTLKRQERV
+294 SYLFTLKRQEHV
-306 NGIVEQIMEIPER
+306 NEIVEQVMKRPER
-319 IESKNSGKAGKIRA
+319 IERKSSGKAEKRRAEEGTGIKIRA
-333 EERSEKASITGAEE
+333 EEDT
-347 GTGKIE
+347 
-353 NSACALWGKTKSEQA
+353 W
-368 INRAGKSEKLK
+368 IN
-379 TQNRSKTQSG
+379 G
-389 SKTQNRNLDFSD
+389 SKTQNRYLGFSE

-428 VGVFAAGNVVDFLE
+428 VGVFAAGTVVDFLE
-442 NTLFGTYINP
+442 NTVFGGYINP
-452 FVTEKFISL
+452 FVTAKFVSL

-576 LSILSGNPKSLLIW
+576 LSILSRSPESLLIW
-590 AIVIILEFVMIGLLA
+590 SVVILLEFVLIGFLA

-620 PPLRKPKLSNI
+620 PPLRKPKLSNV
-631 LAKTYSRMHWYFLEV
+631 LVKTYSRMHWYFLEV

-658 IGRLTGLFA
+658 IGKLTGLFA
-667 LALKVIEY
+667 LALKIIEY

-680 GLPPDAADVFLF
+680 GLPSDAADVFLF

-712 LTGVQLLVAAITLT
+712 LTGVQLVVAAITLT

-754 FPFAFLTGFIVNTL
+754 FPFAFLTGFIVHTL
-768 LKALGVGL
+768 LTVLGVSL

>member
-1 MNKSKLGLP
+1 
-10 KYESKSMK
+10 MK
-18 LPVICPE
+18 LPLICPE
-25 KECCCGKKGCT
+25 KECCRGKKECT
-36 PGKGLPKIILIG
+36 PGKGLPKIVLAG
-48 NPNVGKSSLF
+48 SPNVGKSSLF
-58 NALSGSYTLVSNY
+58 NSLSGSYAIVSNY

-76 EITHGKAR
+76 EVSRGKGR
-84 IGEKEYEI
+84 IGDKEYEI

-108 RVSQILL
+108 RVSQRIL
-115 FEENPSVYLHV
+115 FDEKTFVCLHV

-144 AEVPLILVL
+144 AGLPLILVL
-153 NMMDEAEERGIEI
+153 NMMDEAEERGIKI
-166 DISELSRSLVIPVVG
+166 DMQKLSSYLGIPVVG

-194 AAISEFPSGD
+194 TSIMEYTHEKNEGTSQIIDYGQAAETYISETES
-204 NAQKFRQ
+204 
-211 KLDYGS
+211 LLETS
-217 EIEPYIKAIEEFFG
+217 EETE
-231 PVKEAGISKRAISL
+231 ISKRALVL

-252 TALEYL
+252 TALDIVCSPRDRYWNREEKNEGGKNCFEKFQRL
-258 RRAEKAPNC
+258 AETASEKA
-267 GEEGREKS
+267 G
-275 SEEIRKFAEA
+275 
-285 ASKISEVPL
+285 VPL
-294 SYLFTLKRQERV
+294 TYLFTLKRQEIV
-306 NGIVEQIMEIPER
+306 NGIVDQVMEI
-319 IESKNSGKAGKIRA
+319 
-333 EERSEKASITGAEE
+333 
-347 GTGKIE
+347 
-353 NSACALWGKTKSEQA
+353 Q
-368 INRAGKSEKLK
+368 NRAKKTGQKVKTEKTEK
-379 TQNRSKTQSG
+379 TRK
-389 SKTQNRNLDFSD
+389 KVLFAED
-401 KIDSI
+401 IDSV
-406 LIHPVLGI
+406 LTHPLLGI
-414 PVLFLILYFGLYLF
+414 PVLLLILYFGLYRF
-428 VGVFAAGNVVDFLE
+428 VGVFAVGTLVDFLE
-442 NTLFGTYINP
+442 NTVFGEHINP
-452 FVTEKFISL
+452 FVTAWFTSL

-496 FLVFSI
+496 FLIFSI

-510 RLGLLLDGMFKKI
+510 RLGMLLDSMFKKI

-552 KRERLIANILLA
+552 KRERLISTVLLA

-576 LSILSGNPKSLLIW
+576 LSILSENPDGLLIW
-590 AIVIILEFVMIGLLA
+590 AGVVGLEFVFIGYLA
-605 SRILPGEAP
+605 ARLLPGEAP

-620 PPLRKPKLSNI
+620 PPLRIPRFSNI
-631 LAKTYSRMHWYFLEV
+631 AIKTYSRMHWYFLEV

-667 LALKVIEY
+667 LAMKVMEY

-704 YGMHDSGL
+704 YGMHDAGL
-712 LTGVQLLVAAITLT
+712 LTGVQLVVAAVTLT

-738 IKERGFKTALA
+738 VKERGFKMALA
-749 ISGFI
+749 ISAFI
-754 FPFAFLTGFIVNTL
+754 FPSAFLAGFIVNAL
-768 LKALGVGL
+768 LTALGVKL

>member
-1 MNKSKLGLP
+1 
-10 KYESKSMK
+10 MK

-25 KECCCGKKGCT
+25 GECCHGSRGGV
-36 PGKGLPKIILIG
+36 PGKGVPKIVLVG
-48 NPNVGKSSLF
+48 SPNVGKSSLF

-76 EITHGKAR
+76 EISRGKSKIR
-84 IGEKEYEI
+84 EREYEI

-108 RVSQILL
+108 RVSQLL
-115 FEENPSVYLHV
+115 IFEENPLVYLHV

-144 AEVPLILVL
+144 AGLPLILVL

-166 DISELSRSLVIPVVG
+166 DISELSRFLGIPVIG
-181 TVSSEGKGIEELK
+181 TVSNEGKGIDELK
-194 AAISEFPSGD
+194 TAISEFVPENNTPD
-204 NAQKFRQ
+204 IQKFQ
-211 KLDYGS
+211 KLDYGT
-217 EIEPYIKAIEEFFG
+217 EIEPYIESVENLLGPSKEF
-231 PVKEAGISKRAISL
+231 GISKRAFSL

-258 RRAEKAPNC
+258 LRAEKSPEYVKA
-267 GEEGREKS
+267 GSEKNN
-275 SEEIRKFAEA
+275 EEIRKLVEA
-285 ASKISEVPL
+285 ASKAAAVPL

-306 NGIVEQIMEIPER
+306 NEIVEQVMEIPER
-319 IESKNSGKAGKIRA
+319 VERKTLGKTGIAGT
-333 EERSEKASITGAEE
+333 ERSSEKAGIR
-347 GTGKIE
+347 TGK
-353 NSACALWGKTKSEQA
+353 KTETPKKNIGFSE
-368 INRAGKSEKLK
+368 
-379 TQNRSKTQSG
+379 
-389 SKTQNRNLDFSD
+389 

-406 LIHPVLGI
+406 LIHPVFGI
-414 PVLFLILYFGLYLF
+414 PVLFLILYLGFYQF
-428 VGVFAAGNVVDFLE
+428 VGVFAAGTVVDFLE
-442 NTLFGTYINP
+442 NTLFGQYINP
-452 FVTEKFISL
+452 LVTARFVSL

-510 RLGLLLDGMFKKI
+510 RLSLLLDGMFKKI
-523 GLSGRAVIPMVLGFG
+523 GLSGKAVIPMVLGFG

-576 LSILSGNPKSLLIW
+576 LSILSGNPRGLSVW
-590 AIVIILEFVMIGLLA
+590 AGVIVLEFILIGYLA

-620 PPLRKPKLSNI
+620 PPLRRPKLSNI
-631 LAKTYSRMHWYFLEV
+631 LVKTYSRMHWYFLEV
-646 LPLFVLASVLIW
+646 LPLFVVASILIW
-658 IGRLTGLFA
+658 IGRLTGIFD
-667 LALKVIEY
+667 LALKVMEY

-680 GLPPDAADVFLF
+680 GLPPNAADVFLF

-704 YGMHDSGL
+704 YGMYDSGL
-712 LTGVQLLVAAITLT
+712 LTGLQLVVAAVTLT

-738 IKERGFKTALA
+738 IKERGLKTALV

-754 FPFAFLTGFIVNTL
+754 FPSAFLTGSIVNTL
-768 LKALGVGL
+768 LTALGVNL

>member
-1 MNKSKLGLP
+1 
-10 KYESKSMK
+10 MK
-18 LPVICPE
+18 LPVTCPE
-25 KECCCGKKGCT
+25 KECCCGKTRCT

-58 NALSGSYTLVSNY
+58 NSLSGSYTLVSNY

-84 IGEKEYEI
+84 IGEREYEI

-108 RVSQILL
+108 RVSQLLL
-115 FEENPSVYLHV
+115 FEEKASVYLHV

-144 AEVPLILVL
+144 AELPLILVL

-166 DISELSRSLVIPVVG
+166 NISELSRFLGIPVVG

-194 AAISEFPSGD
+194 AAVSEFTSGN

-211 KLDYGS
+211 KLNYGP
-217 EIEPYIKAIEEFFG
+217 EIEPDIEAVEGFLG
-231 PVKEAGISKRAISL
+231 PTNEAGISKRAISL
-245 LLLQEDR
+245 LLLQEDK

-258 RRAEKAPNC
+258 HRAEKTLDSRKK
-267 GEEGREKS
+267 GREKNH
-275 SEEIRKFAEA
+275 EEIRKFIEA
-285 ASKISEVPL
+285 TSKKSEVPL
-294 SYLFTLKRQERV
+294 SYLFTLKRQEHV
-306 NGIVEQIMEIPER
+306 NEIVEQVMEMPEKNEG
-319 IESKNSGKAGKIRA
+319 ESIGKAGKI
-333 EERSEKASITGAEE
+333 KAVGSTG
-347 GTGKIE
+347 
-353 NSACALWGKTKSEQA
+353 
-368 INRAGKSEKLK
+368 IN
-379 TQNRSKTQSG
+379 G
-389 SKTQNRNLDFSD
+389 SKTKNGKIGFSE
-401 KIDSI
+401 KIDGI

-428 VGVFAAGNVVDFLE
+428 VGVFAAGTVVDFLE
-442 NTLFGTYINP
+442 NTVFGGYINP
-452 FVTEKFISL
+452 FVTAKFMSL
-461 VPYPALQDLFVGEYG
+461 VPYPTFQDLFIGEYG

-510 RLGLLLDGMFKKI
+510 RLSLLLDGLFKKI

-576 LSILSGNPKSLLIW
+576 LSILSGNPESLLIW
-590 AIVIILEFVMIGLLA
+590 SVVILLEFVLIGFLA
-605 SRILPGEAP
+605 SRVLPGEAP

-631 LAKTYSRMHWYFLEV
+631 LVKTYSRMHWYFLEV

-658 IGRLTGLFA
+658 IGKLTGLFA
-667 LALKVIEY
+667 LVLKIIEY

-704 YGMHDSGL
+704 YRMYDSGL
-712 LTGVQLLVAAITLT
+712 LTGVQLVVAAITLT

-754 FPFAFLTGFIVNTL
+754 FPFAFLTGFIVNTI
-768 LKALGVGL
+768 LKALGVSL

>member
-1 MNKSKLGLP
+1 
-10 KYESKSMK
+10 MK
-18 LPVICPE
+18 LPFICPE
-25 KECCCGKKGCT
+25 GECCCGKKGCT
-36 PGKGLPKIILIG
+36 PGKGLPKVVLIG
-48 NPNVGKSSLF
+48 SPNVGKSSLF

-76 EITHGKAR
+76 EISRGKGR
-84 IGEKEYEI
+84 IGEREYEI

-108 RVSQILL
+108 RVSQLLL
-115 FEENPSVYLHV
+115 FNEKPLVYLHV

-144 AEVPLILVL
+144 AGLPLILVL
-153 NMMDEAEERGIEI
+153 NMMDEAKERGIKI
-166 DISELSRSLVIPVVG
+166 DMDELSRSLGIPVVG
-181 TVSSEGKGIEELK
+181 TISSEGKGIEELK
-194 AAISEFPSGD
+194 VTISEFIPED
-204 NAQKFRQ
+204 NTQRI
-211 KLDYGS
+211 DHGT
-217 EIEPYIKAIEEFFG
+217 EIEPYLTEIEILLE
-231 PVKEAGISKRAISL
+231 PAEEAGISKRALSL
-245 LLLQEDR
+245 LLLQGDR
-252 TALEYL
+252 TALEYVL
-258 RRAEKAPNC
+258 NAEKAP
-267 GEEGREKS
+267 GYEKEGSKKNY
-275 SEEIRKFAEA
+275 EEIQKLAEA
-285 ASKISEVPL
+285 ASKTAAVPL
-294 SYLFTLKRQERV
+294 SYLLTLKRQERV
-306 NGIVEQIMEIPER
+306 NGIVEQVMEMPDRMER
-319 IESKNSGKAGKIRA
+319 NSEEAGIIRA
-333 EERSEKASITGAEE
+333 EEN
-347 GTGKIE
+347 TGKKE
-353 NSACALWGKTKSEQA
+353 DYTCVLQEKTKSEKQ
-368 INRAGKSEKLK
+368 REKTGKREERK
-379 TQNRSKTQSG
+379 TQT
-389 SKTQNRNLDFSD
+389 RNIEFSD

-414 PVLFLILYFGLYLF
+414 PVLFLVLYFGLYLF
-428 VGVFAAGNVVDFLE
+428 VGVFAAGTLVDFLE
-442 NTLFGTYINP
+442 NMVFGGYINP
-452 FVTEKFISL
+452 LVTAKFMSL

-576 LSILSGNPKSLLIW
+576 LSILSGSPKGLLVW
-590 AIVIILEFVMIGLLA
+590 SGVIGLEFVLIGYLA
-605 SRILPGEAP
+605 SRVLPGEAP

-620 PPLRKPKLSNI
+620 PPLRRPRLSNI
-631 LAKTYSRMHWYFLEV
+631 VVKTYSRMHWYFLEV
-646 LPLFVLASVLIW
+646 LPLFVLASILIW

-667 LALKVIEY
+667 LAVKAMEY
-675 PTVWI
+675 PTGWI
-680 GLPPDAADVFLF
+680 GLPPDAAEVFLF

-699 GAAGL
+699 GAAGI
-704 YGMHDSGL
+704 YGMYDSGT
-712 LTGVQLLVAAITLT
+712 LTAVQLVVAAVTLT

-738 IKERGFKTALA
+738 IKERGLKTALV

-754 FPFAFLTGFIVNTL
+754 FPFAFLTGFIVNNL
-768 LKALGVGL
+768 LKLLGESL

>member
-1 MNKSKLGLP
+1 
-10 KYESKSMK
+10 MK
-18 LPVICPE
+18 LPLICP
-25 KECCCGKKGCT
+25 KGECCHGKKECT
-36 PGKGLPKIILIG
+36 PGKGLPKVVLVG

-58 NALSGSYTLVSNY
+58 NTLSGSYTVVSNY

-76 EITHGKAR
+76 EISRGKGK
-84 IGEKEYEI
+84 IGEREYEI

-108 RVSQILL
+108 RVSQRLL
-115 FEENPSVYLHV
+115 FDEKTLVCLHV

-144 AEVPLILVL
+144 AGLPLVLVL
-153 NMMDEAEERGIEI
+153 NMMDEAEERGIKI
-166 DISELSRSLVIPVVG
+166 DVQKLSRLLRVPVVG
-181 TVSSEGKGIEELK
+181 TISSEGKGVEELK
-194 AAISEFPSGD
+194 LSISEFIP
-204 NAQKFRQ
+204 AETKQKI
-211 KLDYGS
+211 DYGT
-217 EIEPYIKAIEEFFG
+217 EIEPYLAEIESQLECAEETG
-231 PVKEAGISKRAISL
+231 VSKRVLAL
-245 LLLQEDR
+245 LLLQGDR
-252 TALEYL
+252 TAQEYILE
-258 RRAEKAPNC
+258 AEKIHGDKNANC
-267 GEEGREKS
+267 KRNY
-275 SEEIRKFAEA
+275 EEIQKLVEA
-285 ASKISEVPL
+285 ASTKAGAPL
-294 SYLFTLKRQERV
+294 SYLLTLKRQELV
-306 NGIVEQIMEIPER
+306 NEIVDQVMEVPGREKENN
-319 IESKNSGKAGKIRA
+319 ESLSKTLAEESCAKQEIIGTPQEKAEKGAKGRAGKIG
-333 EERSEKASITGAEE
+333 ERKTEKQKIMFSEK
-347 GTGKIE
+347 
-353 NSACALWGKTKSEQA
+353 
-368 INRAGKSEKLK
+368 
-379 TQNRSKTQSG
+379 
-389 SKTQNRNLDFSD
+389 
-401 KIDSI
+401 IDNI

-414 PVLFLILYFGLYLF
+414 PVLFLVLYFGLYLF
-428 VGVFAAGNVVDFLE
+428 VGVFAAGTLVDFLE
-442 NTLFGTYINP
+442 NTVFGEHINP
-452 FVTEKFISL
+452 LVTAEFTSL

-510 RLGLLLDGMFKKI
+510 RLSLLLDGMFKKI

-576 LSILSGNPKSLLIW
+576 LSILSGNPKGLLVW
-590 AIVIILEFVMIGLLA
+590 AGVIALEFILIGYLA
-605 SRILPGEAP
+605 SRVLPGEAP

-620 PPLRKPKLSNI
+620 PPLRRPRLSNI
-631 LAKTYSRMHWYFLEV
+631 LVKTYSRMHWYFLEV
-646 LPLFVLASVLIW
+646 LPLFVLASILIW

-667 LALKVIEY
+667 LAQKVMEY

-712 LTGVQLLVAAITLT
+712 LTGVQLVVAAVTLT

-768 LKALGVGL
+768 LKTLGVSL

>member
-1 MNKSKLGLP
+1 
-10 KYESKSMK
+10 MK
-18 LPVICPE
+18 LPVICP
-25 KECCCGKKGCT
+25 KRECCCGKTGCT
-36 PGKGLPKIILIG
+36 PGKGLPKIVLIG

-58 NALSGSYTLVSNY
+58 NSLSGSYTLVSNY

-76 EITHGKAR
+76 EINHGKTM

-102 PVSEEE
+102 PISEEE
-108 RVSQILL
+108 RVSQLLL
-115 FEENPSVYLHV
+115 FEEKPLVYLHV

-144 AEVPLILVL
+144 AGVPLILVL

-166 DISELSRSLVIPVVG
+166 DISELSRFLGIPIVG
-181 TVSSEGKGIEELK
+181 TVSSEGKGIEKLK
-194 AAISEFPSGD
+194 VAISEFILG
-204 NAQKFRQ
+204 NNKQKF
-211 KLDYGS
+211 DYGS
-217 EIEPYIKAIEEFFG
+217 ISEPYIEAIESLIG
-231 PVKEAGISKRAISL
+231 PVNEVGISKRAVSL
-245 LLLQEDR
+245 LLLQKDR

-258 RRAEKAPNC
+258 HRVKKASEYCN
-267 GEEGREKS
+267 EGREKS
-275 SEEIRKFAEA
+275 SEEIWKLVEA

-306 NGIVEQIMEIPER
+306 NEIVEQVMEIPER
-319 IESKNSGKAGKIRA
+319 IESKNNGKSGKIRA
-333 EERSEKASITGAEE
+333 EEDIGEK
-347 GTGKIE
+347 E
-353 NSACALWGKTKSEQA
+353 NSACSLWEKTESEPA
-368 INRAGKSEKLK
+368 INRAGKSERLK
-379 TQNRSKTQSG
+379 TQNRN
-389 SKTQNRNLDFSD
+389 KTQNRSLEFSD

-406 LIHPVLGI
+406 LIHPMLGI
-414 PVLFLILYFGLYLF
+414 PVLLLVLYFGLYLF
-428 VGVFAAGNVVDFLE
+428 VGVFAAGTVVDFLE
-442 NTLFGTYINP
+442 NTVFGGSINP

-461 VPYPALQDLFVGEYG
+461 VPYPVFQDLFVGEYG

-510 RLGLLLDGMFKKI
+510 RLSLLLDGIFKKI

-538 CSTMATMVTRTLET
+538 CSTMATVVTRTLET

-590 AIVIILEFVMIGLLA
+590 AVVIILEFVLIGFLA
-605 SRILPGEAP
+605 SKVLPGEAP

-704 YGMHDSGL
+704 YEMHDSGL
-712 LTGVQLLVAAITLT
+712 LTSVQLLVAAVTLT

-738 IKERGFKTALA
+738 IKERGLKTALA

-754 FPFAFLTGFIVNTL
+754 FPFAFLTGFIVHTL
-768 LKALGVGL
+768 LKALGVSL

>member
-1 MNKSKLGLP
+1 
-10 KYESKSMK
+10 MK
-18 LPVICPE
+18 LPVICP
-25 KECCCGKKGCT
+25 KRECCCGKTECT
-36 PGKGLPKIILIG
+36 PGRGLPKIVLIG

-58 NALSGSYTLVSNY
+58 NSLSGSYTLVSNY

-76 EITHGKAR
+76 EINHGKTV

-102 PVSEEE
+102 PISEEE
-108 RVSQILL
+108 RVSQLLL
-115 FEENPSVYLHV
+115 FEEKPLVYLHV

-144 AEVPLILVL
+144 AGVPLILVL

-166 DISELSRSLVIPVVG
+166 DISELSRFLGIPVVG
-181 TVSSEGKGIEELK
+181 TVSSEGKGIEKLK
-194 AAISEFPSGD
+194 VAISEFIPK
-204 NAQKFRQ
+204 NNKQKF
-211 KLDYGS
+211 DYGS
-217 EIEPYIKAIEEFFG
+217 EIDPYIEAVERLID
-231 PVKEAGISKRAISL
+231 PVKEVGISKRSVSL
-245 LLLQEDR
+245 LLLQKDR

-258 RRAEKAPNC
+258 LRIEKASEYC
-267 GEEGREKS
+267 DESREKS
-275 SEEIRKFAEA
+275 SEEIRKLAEEV
-285 ASKISEVPL
+285 SRKFDVPL
-294 SYLFTLKRQERV
+294 SYLFTLKRQEHV
-306 NGIVEQIMEIPER
+306 NEIVDQVMKIPER
-319 IESKNSGKAGKIRA
+319 IEIKGNEKTGISGTKKGCGNAEVMEAKEDSGKACLTEEEKGSREEEKYTCISGEKA
-333 EERSEKASITGAEE
+333 EIELKNKLKKRSEKI
-347 GTGKIE
+347 
-353 NSACALWGKTKSEQA
+353 
-368 INRAGKSEKLK
+368 K
-379 TQNRSKTQSG
+379 TQNRS
-389 SKTQNRNLDFSD
+389 LDFSD
-401 KIDSI
+401 KIDNI

-414 PVLFLILYFGLYLF
+414 PVLLLVLYFGLYLF
-428 VGVFAAGNVVDFLE
+428 VGVFAAGTVVDFLE
-442 NTLFGTYINP
+442 NTVFGGYINP
-452 FVTEKFISL
+452 FVTVKFISL
-461 VPYPALQDLFVGEYG
+461 VPYPVFQDLFVGEYG

-496 FLVFSI
+496 FLVFSV

-510 RLGLLLDGMFKKI
+510 RLSLLLDGIFKKI

-538 CSTMATMVTRTLET
+538 CSTMATVVTRTLET

-576 LSILSGNPKSLLIW
+576 LSILSGNPESLLIW
-590 AIVIILEFVMIGLLA
+590 AVVIILEFILIGFLA
-605 SRILPGEAP
+605 SRVLPGEAP

-704 YGMHDSGL
+704 YKMHDSGL
-712 LTGVQLLVAAITLT
+712 LTSVQLLVAAVTLT

-754 FPFAFLTGFIVNTL
+754 FPFAFFTGFVVNNL
-768 LKALGVGL
+768 LKLLGVTL

>member
-1 MNKSKLGLP
+1 
-10 KYESKSMK
+10 MK

-25 KECCCGKKGCT
+25 GECCCGNEECT
-36 PGKGLPKIILIG
+36 PGKGLPKVVLIG
-48 NPNVGKSSLF
+48 SPNVGKSSLF

-76 EITHGKAR
+76 EISRGKSK
-84 IGEKEYEI
+84 IGKKEYEI

-108 RVSQILL
+108 RVSQLLL
-115 FEENPSVYLHV
+115 FEEEPSVYLHV

-132 RRMLSFTLQLLE
+132 RRMLSLALQLLE
-144 AEVPLILVL
+144 ARLPIILVL

-166 DISELSRSLVIPVVG
+166 DISELSRSLGIPVIG

-194 AAISEFPSGD
+194 IAISEFIPN
-204 NAQKFRQ
+204 NARNIQ
-211 KLDYGS
+211 KLDYGT
-217 EIEPYIKAIEEFFG
+217 EIEPYLEAIENLLG
-231 PVKEAGISKRAISL
+231 PAKEIGISKRALSL

-258 RRAEKAPNC
+258 LRV
-267 GEEGREKS
+267 EKS
-275 SEEIRKFAEA
+275 PELGEAGICKGYKEIRKLVET
-285 ASKISEVPL
+285 ASKASAVPL

-306 NGIVEQIMEIPER
+306 NGIVERVMEIPER
-319 IESKNSGKAGKIRA
+319 MERKNHGKTGITGLEEGGSRK
-333 EERSEKASITGAEE
+333 EER
-347 GTGKIE
+347 E
-353 NSACALWGKTKSEQA
+353 NSASPVQEKAKSGTEVKRSGTDKK
-368 INRAGKSEKLK
+368 IR
-379 TQNRSKTQSG
+379 TQK
-389 SKTQNRNLDFSD
+389 RNIDFSE

-414 PVLFLILYFGLYLF
+414 PVLFLVLYFGLYQF
-428 VGVFAAGNVVDFLE
+428 VGVFAAGTVVDFLE
-442 NTLFGTYINP
+442 NTVFGEHINP
-452 FVTEKFISL
+452 LVTGLFTSFIPS
-461 VPYPALQDLFVGEYG
+461 PALQDLFVGEYG

-510 RLGLLLDGMFKKI
+510 RLSLLLDGMFKKI

-576 LSILSGNPKSLLIW
+576 LSILSGNPKALPIW
-590 AIVIILEFVMIGLLA
+590 AGVIMLEFILIGYLA
-605 SRILPGEAP
+605 SRVLPGEAP

-620 PPLRKPKLSNI
+620 PPLRLPKLSNV
-631 LAKTYSRMHWYFLEV
+631 LVKTYSRMHWYFLEV
-646 LPLFVLASVLIW
+646 LPLFVVASILIW
-658 IGRLTGLFA
+658 IGRLTGIFE
-667 LALKVIEY
+667 LALKVMEY

-680 GLPPDAADVFLF
+680 GLPPNAADVFLF

-704 YGMHDSGL
+704 YGMYDSGL
-712 LTGVQLLVAAITLT
+712 LTGLQLVVAAITLT

-738 IKERGFKTALA
+738 VKERGLKTALG

-768 LKALGVGL
+768 LTALGVNL